1 MRCGY
6 VILRAVLVYF
16 FDFHSLCGLVN
27 TSTCGFQLVL
37 LVKSLILNKRSRIQF
52 KNQLM
57 SWSNDKE
64 LIIINEHHRLK
75 LSLTK
80 KKKKKITSFIKH
92 VKLISAACEITTIKI
107 YHVNIKKVTKICS
120 SKADTKG

>member
-1 MRCGY
+1 MWLCHFAGGFG
-6 VILRAVLVYF
+6 VF
-16 FDFHSLCGLVN
+16 FYFHSLCGLVN

-64 LIIINEHHRLK
+64 LIIISERHRLK
-75 LSLTK
+75 LSLI

-120 SKADTKG
+120 LKTDTIG